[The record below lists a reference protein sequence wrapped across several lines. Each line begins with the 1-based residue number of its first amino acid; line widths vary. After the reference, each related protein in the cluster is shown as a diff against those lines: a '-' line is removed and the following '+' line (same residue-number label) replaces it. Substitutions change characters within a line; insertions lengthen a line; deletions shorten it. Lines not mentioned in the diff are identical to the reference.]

1 MKNLKIIYNN
11 RINIQD
17 LENIKA
23 KGDILL
29 RKNVTVTARMLESG
43 NIVPL
48 EIFWDDGR
56 KFMIDKILDKRRA
69 ASTKGGGAG
78 IRYTVRICGHEK
90 YLFLDDY
97 TWFVEI

>member
-1 MKNLKIIYNN
+1 MESLYLSSYGINTADFGYN
-11 RINIQD
+11 
-17 LENIKA
+17 KA

-29 RKNVTVTARMLESG
+29 RKNVTVLARMLENG
-43 NIVPL
+43 NIIPL
-48 EIFWDDGR
+48 EIVWDDGR
-56 KFMIDKILDKRRA
+56 RFQIDKILDKRKA